1 MASQRIPAGSFLEG
15 RVLISTKELSNL
27 NSGTL
32 GFVPTMGALHEGHVS
47 LIEES
52 VRQCDTTVVSIF
64 VNPTQ
69 FGVGED
75 FDRYPR
81 TLEADIITARAAGA
95 NYIYAPTIKE
105 VYPDY
110 PEPTL
115 EKNSD
120 PGLLAQNWEGKSRP
134 GHFEGVVSVV
144 KRLFDLIQPER
155 AYFGEKDFQQLRII
169 EDMTVKMQLPVRIV
183 RCPSVRDSDGLALSS
198 RNRYLSAKDRESAL
212 SIYSAL
218 RVMQETILQK
228 KKTDVEVLLDLAQSR
243 LSRNIDLDYLALVE
257 EQTLEPVQWLDC
269 DNELQLRA
277 IFAGKVGSIRL
288 IDNIM
293 LVTS

>member
-1 MASQRIPAGSFLEG
+1 
-15 RVLISTKELSNL
+15 VLISTKELSNL

>member
-1 MASQRIPAGSFLEG
+1 M
-15 RVLISTKELSNL
+15 LISTKELSNL